1 MSSATDKPRKALGKG
16 LSALLPSRPLPVS
29 QPAAP
34 LEAKPTTTL
43 SVSSIEPNP
52 VQPRRRFLTSHL
64 EELATSIRANGIVQ
78 PLIVRKHENSYQLV
92 AGERRWRAAQLAG
105 LTEVPVVIQDI
116 ADERMLTLALI
127 ENIQRED
134 LNPVELATA
143 YDRLIREMGLS
154 HEEIAR
160 QTGKDRA
167 TISNTI
173 RILKLPYDVQQL
185 IFEQRLSMGH
195 AKAIL
200 GLSDAETQVR
210 IAEEAVAKGLSV
222 RAVEG
227 RVNQLLGA
235 RDARDKATKE
245 GPVDPNVRSATEELE
260 RVLGTRVRIVEVTD
274 QRGRIE
280 IEFYSQAE
288 LQRLYQQIVGE

>member
-16 LSALLPSRPLPVS
+16 LSALLPSRAVPVS
-29 QPAAP
+29 QPASP

-43 SVSSIEPNP
+43 PVSSIEPNP
-52 VQPRRRFLTSHL
+52 VQPRRRFLTQHL
-64 EELATSIRANGIVQ
+64 EELAASIRANGIVQ

-105 LTEVPVVIQDI
+105 LTEVPVVVQDI
-116 ADERMLTLALI
+116 ADERLLTLALI

-134 LNPVELATA
+134 LNPLELATA

-154 HEEIAR
+154 QEEIAR

-167 TISNTI
+167 TISNTL

-200 GLSDAETQVR
+200 GLADAETQVR

-222 RAVEG
+222 RNVEG
-227 RVNQLLGA
+227 RVNQLLGSREA
-235 RDARDKATKE
+235 RAKATKE
-245 GPVDPNVRSATEELE
+245 GVIDPNVRSATEELE

-288 LQRLYQQIVGE
+288 LQRLYQQIVGD

>member
-16 LSALLPSRPLPVS
+16 LSALLPSRPVPTAHAADPVEVK
-29 QPAAP
+29 A
-34 LEAKPTTTL
+34 TTTL
-43 SVSSIEPNP
+43 PVSSIEPNP
-52 VQPRRRFLTSHL
+52 AQPRRRFHMQHL

-78 PLIVRKHENSYQLV
+78 PLIVRKHENGYQLV

-105 LTEVPVVIQDI
+105 LTEVPVVVQDI

-167 TISNTI
+167 TISNTL

-185 IFEQRLSMGH
+185 LVEQRLSMGH

-200 GLSDAETQVR
+200 GLADSETQVR
-210 IAEEAVAKGLSV
+210 LAEEAVAKGLSV
-222 RAVEG
+222 RNVEG
-227 RVNQLLGA
+227 RVNQLLGS
-235 RDARDKATKE
+235 RDARNQTKKE
-245 GPVDPNVRSATEELE
+245 GVIDPNVRSATEELE